1 MSSAAWQESMNIVT
15 YSLSANGSPETSD
28 YHEQLSY
35 SVRSLRVHNKNVAIH
50 VFLYGEHPS
59 AFIGELEDHAVSV
72 HQMGAYVDAIK
83 RIRPRAFRTLTN
95 YPVLHKWLN
104 LSELEPLAPS
114 QILQADCDTFFFDD
128 VGQLFEHYSERQ
140 FYAREE
146 PLSKASHYSYD
157 PSYVDEDA
165 LFTLARREGS
175 AEVNPYNI
183 GVCVLNH
190 GIWTEIAARSEK
202 FLSYVFRFITCM
214 ARNPQTREKLWPGV
228 IAFLAQDLAEEPSSE
243 LPFPS
248 SNPWILDQVAL
259 WLTLGQIPG
268 LTHGF
273 LSREHVIQGGEQA
286 GHRQTEVV
294 HHYFGMDKTA
304 FLAEINRNFGW

>member
-1 MSSAAWQESMNIVT
+1 MNIVT
-15 YSLSANGSPETSD
+15 YSLSANGPPQTSD

-35 SVRSLRVHNKNVAIH
+35 SVRSLRVHNQNVAIH
-50 VFLYGEHPS
+50 VFLYGDHP
-59 AFIGELEDHAVSV
+59 AGFIAQLEDQAVSV

-83 RIRPRAFRTLTN
+83 RIRPRAFRTLTR

-104 LSELEPLAPS
+104 LSELEPLVPS

-128 VGQLFEHYSERQ
+128 VDRLFEFYSER
-140 FYAREE
+140 
-146 PLSKASHYSYD
+146 
-157 PSYVDEDA
+157 
-165 LFTLARREGS
+165 
-175 AEVNPYNI
+175 
-183 GVCVLNH
+183 
-190 GIWTEIAARSEK
+190 
-202 FLSYVFRFITCM
+202 
-214 ARNPQTREKLWPGV
+214 
-228 IAFLAQDLAEEPSSE
+228 
-243 LPFPS
+243 PFPS
-248 SNPWILDQVAL
+248 SNPLILDQVAI

-304 FLAEINRNFGW
+304 FLSEINRNFG